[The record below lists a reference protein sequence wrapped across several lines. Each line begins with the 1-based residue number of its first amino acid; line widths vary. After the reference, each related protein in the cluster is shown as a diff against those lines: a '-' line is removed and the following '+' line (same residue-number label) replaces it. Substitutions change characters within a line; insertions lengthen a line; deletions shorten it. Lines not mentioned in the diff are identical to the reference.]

1 VTTAVPEYR
10 VLAFAVAVIVISAGF
25 GTLAGA
31 VNSPFAVIVPQ
42 SVVGVH
48 DVPLI
53 LHSTF

>member
-1 VTTAVPEYR
+1 VTTAVPESR
-10 VLAFAVAVIVISAGF
+10 VLALAVAVIVISAGF